1 MPGGKM
7 DSATSTFGLVE
18 RFKKGETEAFSLIFR
33 KYRRRLAVL
42 VHYKMS
48 PELRGAVEVE
58 DILQEVFL
66 SAAQDIGN
74 FTYQSPGSLMA
85 WLSRISDHVIV
96 DAARYQ
102 NRGKRHAEEML
113 RFRSASNPAGPDP
126 VDLETPSRVFARTE
140 GVQILLKKLDVL
152 PAEYREMIL
161 LAKFEGLTTKEISE
175 RVEKSRE
182 SVALTLHRALK
193 RFRELE
199 AAAR

>member
-1 MPGGKM
+1 MGIAVLRVLLRAHNRADRGGHAVREAEGDICRPGVYLDSLQRMANLPCGISWDACPALRCVDRVLGIEEGMPGGKM

-18 RFKKGETEAFSLIFR
+18 
-33 KYRRRLAVL
+33 
-42 VHYKMS
+42 
-48 PELRGAVEVE
+48 
-58 DILQEVFL
+58 
-66 SAAQDIGN
+66 
-74 FTYQSPGSLMA
+74 
-85 WLSRISDHVIV
+85 
-96 DAARYQ
+96 RYQ

-126 VDLETPSRVFARTE
+126 VDPETPSRVFARRE
-140 GVQILLKKLDVL
+140 GVQILLKKLDDL

-175 RVEKSRE
+175 RVERSRE

>member
-1 MPGGKM
+1 M

-18 RFKKGETEAFSLIFR
+18 RFKRGETEAFSLIFR

-48 PELRGAVEVE
+48 AELRAAVEVD

-66 SAAQDIGN
+66 AAAQDMGN
-74 FTYQSPGSLMA
+74 FAYESPGSLMA
-85 WLSRISDHVIV
+85 WLSRISDHVVV
-96 DAARYQ
+96 DAVRYQ

-113 RFRSASNPAGPDP
+113 RFRSESNPGGPEP
-126 VDLETPSRVFARTE
+126 VDGNTPSQVFERAE
-140 GVQILLKKLDVL
+140 DVQILLKKLDAL

-175 RVEKSRE
+175 RVKKTRE

-199 AAAR
+199 AAAQLP